1 MGKRIPPRISIVL
14 AIVSFV
20 VAAMPA
26 AGLVMKSDAVG
37 RFIFTAVWILV
48 GIAWL
53 GQFLHAKK
61 PRSH

>member
-48 GIAWL
+48 GFAWL

-61 PRSH
+61 PRSR